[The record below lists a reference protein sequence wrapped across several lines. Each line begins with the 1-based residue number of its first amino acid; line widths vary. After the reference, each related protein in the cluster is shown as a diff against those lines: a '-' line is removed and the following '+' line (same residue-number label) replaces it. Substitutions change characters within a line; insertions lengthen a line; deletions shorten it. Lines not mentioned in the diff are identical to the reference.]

1 MTNII
6 PRYRMIL
13 QYNIHPER
21 QERYYRYM
29 IADFVPKM
37 RKVGLYMLNAWHI
50 AYGEYPERQVELV
63 CENIHTLRAVL
74 EGEAWREAED
84 LLMSYTTD
92 YTRKIVHFENR
103 FQF

>member
-13 QYNIHPER
+13 QYNIHPQK
-21 QERYYRYM
+21 QELYYRYM

-37 RKVGLYMLNAWHI
+37 RKIGLYMLHAWQI
-50 AYGEYPERQVELV
+50 TYGDYPERQIDLV
-63 CENIHTLRAVL
+63 CENLFTLRELLASD
-74 EGEAWREAED
+74 GWREAEG
-84 LLMSYTTD
+84 LLISYTTE